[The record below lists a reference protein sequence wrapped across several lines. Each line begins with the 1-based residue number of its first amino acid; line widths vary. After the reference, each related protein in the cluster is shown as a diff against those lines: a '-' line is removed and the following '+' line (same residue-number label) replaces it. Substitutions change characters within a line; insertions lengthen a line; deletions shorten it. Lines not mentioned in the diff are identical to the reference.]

1 MSRVLKDKWIG
12 SVLEGWAGGGGCMSK
27 DVEGAKLSSKG
38 GNCQDLGGV
47 VRPELSLCLAV
58 SGSDRVRSA
67 SQDLEPEKQM
77 DLQEPGPMT

>member
-1 MSRVLKDKWIG
+1 
-12 SVLEGWAGGGGCMSK
+12 MSK

-38 GNCQDLGGV
+38 GNCQGLGGV

-67 SQDLEPEKQM
+67 SQDLEPVKKM
-77 DLQEPGPMT
+77 DLQELGLVT